1 MYSSRNTNPRQTWD
15 SSFAGSRDKSQSQR
29 WSSEWL
35 QHSHNCHALPKAPSC
50 IGALKCVAYALAFKE
65 ALQIDRIVWY
75 TCISTKQRN
84 FLHHRV
90 LRLKPTSER
99 RARSIA
105 LRTPHMGG
113 DKLRASVAEP
123 WTTVARP
130 SSECRT
136 KAAASRRGD
145 GGSFANPT
153 AKSKSCR
160 MSRT

>member
-35 QHSHNCHALPKAPSC
+35 QHSRNCHALPKAPSC
-50 IGALKCVAYALAFKE
+50 IGALTCVAYALAFKE

-90 LRLKPTSER
+90 LGLKPTSER

-105 LRTPHMGG
+105 LRTQHMGEISREHRLPNPG
-113 DKLRASVAEP
+113 LLWPDQVRSA
-123 WTTVARP
+123 AR
-130 SSECRT
+130 RLQLH
-136 KAAASRRGD
+136 AAAMGVPSQTPPPSRNHAG
-145 GGSFANPT
+145 
-153 AKSKSCR
+153 
-160 MSRT
+160 